1 MFPEDALTGK
11 AVDGWGVD
19 PGIAIRTEKTG
30 SESINNDNDGT
41 GHIRG
46 SAGYGIFGG
55 DQNGNYGWI
64 RYFFLIVR
72 LFAAESTPP
81 GNNSCTQ

>member
-46 SAGYGIFGG
+46 SAGYGISGS
-55 DQNGNYGWI
+55 DQKGKLWMDQ
-64 RYFFLIVR
+64 V
-72 LFAAESTPP
+72 LFPDCEVVCSGINATR
-81 GNNSCTQ
+81 Q